1 MTNTARCEPPEKL
14 RATSGYHWLRR
25 TDDCG
30 ITPPAIWTWRM
41 PEAVWRAQ
49 GIERTPDD
57 MHHEWVAAV
66 APPADFRITV
76 AQLRLA
82 LARALVANT
91 PNAVVPIEPTTA
103 MIVAAIERPDTSDN
117 SNGLFYSFI
126 YRAMVAAAQET
137 SDR

>member
-1 MTNTARCEPPEKL
+1 
-14 RATSGYHWLRR
+14 
-25 TDDCG
+25 
-30 ITPPAIWTWRM
+30 M

-91 PNAVVPIEPTTA
+91 PNAVVPIEPTTT
-103 MIVAAIERPDTSDN
+103 MIVAAIERPETGDN

-126 YRAMVAAAQET
+126 YRAMIAAAQEP
-137 SDR
+137 SDG

>member
-1 MTNTARCEPPEKL
+1 
-14 RATSGYHWLRR
+14 
-25 TDDCG
+25 
-30 ITPPAIWTWRM
+30 M

-66 APPADFRITV
+66 APPANFSITV

-103 MIVAAIERPDTSDN
+103 MIVAAIERPETGDN

-126 YRAMVAAAQET
+126 YRAMVAVAQET
-137 SDR
+137 GDG

>member
-1 MTNTARCEPPEKL
+1 
-14 RATSGYHWLRR
+14 
-25 TDDCG
+25 
-30 ITPPAIWTWRM
+30 M

-66 APPADFRITV
+66 APPANFSITV

-103 MIVAAIERPDTSDN
+103 MIVAAIERPDTSD
-117 SNGLFYSFI
+117 GLFYSFI
-126 YRAMVAAAQET
+126 YRAMIAAAQEP
-137 SDR
+137 SDE